1 METTKT
7 LFKVSF
13 SNHKAYQIDTKYVP
27 ACSFKEAYTYAEL
40 LLHTHSEFASITQ
53 VVELHPITIITQ
65 STYGG
70 DNTNKQQINSL

>member
-7 LFKVSF
+7 LFR
-13 SNHKAYQIDTKYVP
+13 IDFFNCEACQTDTRYVP

-40 LLHTHSEFASITQ
+40 LLHKHPEFASIKQ
-53 VVELHPITIITQ
+53 VAELHPITIITQ

>member
-7 LFKVSF
+7 LFRIGF
-13 SNHKAYQIDTKYVP
+13 FNYKARQIDTRYVP
-27 ACSFKEAYTYAEL
+27 AYSFKEAYTSAEL
-40 LLHTHSEFASITQ
+40 LLHNHPEFASITQ

-70 DNTNKQQINSL
+70 DNTNK